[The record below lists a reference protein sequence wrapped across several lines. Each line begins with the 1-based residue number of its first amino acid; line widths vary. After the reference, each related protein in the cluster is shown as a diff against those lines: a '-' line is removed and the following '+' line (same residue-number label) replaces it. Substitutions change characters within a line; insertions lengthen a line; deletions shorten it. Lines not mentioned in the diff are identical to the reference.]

1 MGLDKNGFKRK
12 NYAEIFAETEVKARE
27 FWGDDINTSERSS
40 LGIFLRLFSWGIA
53 KVWELAEKVYNSAFI
68 TKAEGVQMDN
78 LTPYYNT
85 KRNKEQAATVTLSFT
100 GTPNY
105 TITAGKQFVTQN
117 DIYFA
122 LTENVTL
129 NSSGN
134 GAGRAVS
141 MDVGIVGNVP
151 AGTITVQSEP
161 DSSVSSVTNPDAAIG
176 GRDYETDAEL
186 LSRLLDSSAG
196 NGSGTANA
204 IRAAILAVPGVRAAT
219 VIENYENVAV
229 NGNDPKSIHAYVLG
243 GNAQDIAEAIHD
255 KKAAGIKTMGAQVK
269 TVVDASG
276 ISKTIRFDFAAQV
289 SVYIEVD
296 ITTNAG
302 FPAGGDILIKDE
314 MVRLIGG
321 TASDGTIYIGLQMGE
336 DVIISQLNR
345 AVFNIPG
352 IDDVKIRVGTVAGS
366 LAATNLVIADNQVAQ
381 TDTMKVTVI

>member
-27 FWGDDINTSERSS
+27 FWGDDINTTERSS

-85 KRNKEQAATVTLSFT
+85 KRNKEQAATVTLAFT

-117 DIYFA
+117 DIYFT

-219 VIENYENVAV
+219 VIENYEDVAV

-243 GNAQDIAEAIHD
+243 GDSQDIAEAIFS
-255 KKAAGIKTMGAQVK
+255 KKAAGIKPMGSE
-269 TVVDASG
+269 VVAVTDDSG
-276 ISKTIRFDFAAQV
+276 EPQLVRFDFAVQV
-289 SVYIEVD
+289 PIYIEVD
-296 ITTNAG
+296 ATTNVS
-302 FPAGGDILIKDE
+302 FPVDGVRRVQDEIIK
-314 MVRLIGG
+314 VIGG
-321 TASDGTIYIGLQMGE
+321 TANDGTIYVGSQMGE
-336 DVIISQLNR
+336 DVYISQITR
-345 AVFNIPG
+345 AVLTIPG
-352 IDDVKIRVGTVAGS
+352 IIDASVRIGKTSGS
-366 LAATNLVIADNQVAQ
+366 LGTTNIVIGNNEVAQ
-381 TDTMKVTVI
+381 TDPAKVTVI